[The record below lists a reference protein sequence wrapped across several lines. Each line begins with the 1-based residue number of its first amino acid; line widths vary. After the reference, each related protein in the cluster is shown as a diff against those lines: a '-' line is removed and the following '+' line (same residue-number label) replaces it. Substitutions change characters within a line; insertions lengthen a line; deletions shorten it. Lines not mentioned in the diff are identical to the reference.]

1 MSTLRR
7 FSSLLLLGLV
17 TLASTA
23 TAQRASQRGPL
34 DGFDQYV
41 TNAIRELEHA
51 GIAIAVVKN
60 DSIVYAKGFGVRAIG
75 KPDPI
80 DANTIFAIGSSTK
93 AFAGLSVAMLVDEGK
108 MSWDEPVATYLPGFR
123 LYDPYVSQQITMR
136 DALTHRS
143 GLARTDLVWISGQF
157 TSEELIRRLR
167 FVKPAGPFRQ
177 EYGYQNLMYL
187 AAGMAVAKVAG
198 TPTWSD
204 FVTQR
209 ILLPLGMRESSPSIK
224 GLAGKTNVAEPHARI
239 NDTLRT
245 VPARDIDHVAPAGS
259 INSNVLDMA
268 QWLRFQLNGGKV
280 NGKALLGQRAFD
292 ETRTPQFTMR
302 RGGGGGGG
310 AQPAERDGYFSAYG
324 MGWFLQDYKG
334 RFVVH
339 HGGNIDGM
347 TALVALMPDENLGVV
362 ALTNMNGSPLPTAL
376 TYTIFDRFLGLPA
389 KDRVAEIKEQ
399 RARAATRVAQQ
410 QAETEAKRVK
420 NTMPTLTLDRYAG
433 TYADSANGELKVTL
447 ENGKLVV
454 RYGTQFTGDL
464 EHWNYDT
471 FRAAWRN
478 LALFSHSMVN
488 FTIGRDGTPS
498 TVSLDNFGEFGRS
511 P

>member
-1 MSTLRR
+1 MSKSFWRS
-7 FSSLLLLGLV
+7 SSLVLV
-17 TLASTA
+17 CCA
-23 TAQRASQRGPL
+23 TVISGVSAQRAAQRAPL

-60 DSIVYAKGFGVRAIG
+60 DSIVYAKGFGVRAVG
-75 KPDPI
+75 KPEPV
-80 DANTIFAIGSSTK
+80 DAHTIFAIGSSTK

-108 MSWDEPVATYLPGFR
+108 MKWDEPVATYLPGFR
-123 LYDPYVSQQITMR
+123 LYDPYVSQEISMR

-204 FVTQR
+204 FAAQR
-209 ILLPLGMRESSPSIK
+209 ILAPLGMRESSLSVK
-224 GLAGKTNVAEPHARI
+224 DLAGKTNVALPHARI
-239 NDTLRT
+239 NDTLR
-245 VPARDIDHVAPAGS
+245 VVAARDIDHVAPAGS

-292 ETRTPQFTMR
+292 ETRTPQFAMR
-302 RGGGGGGG
+302 RGGGGG
-310 AQPAERDGYFSAYG
+310 AQGAERDGYFSAYG

-347 TALVALMPDENLGVV
+347 TALVAMLPDEQLGVV

-376 TYTIFDRFLGLPA
+376 AYTIFDRFLGLPA
-389 KDRVAEIKEQ
+389 KDRVAEIKQ
-399 RARAATRVAQQ
+399 AQGRAATRAAQQ
-410 QAETEAKRVK
+410 AAEAEAKRVK
-420 NTMPTLTLDRYAG
+420 NTSPTLALDKYVG
-433 TYADSANGELKVTL
+433 TYADSANGDFKVSQ

-471 FRAAWRN
+471 FRAVWRN
-478 LALFSHSMVN
+478 SALFTQSMVN

-498 TVSLDNFGEFGRS
+498 TVTIDMFGEFGRR

>member
-1 MSTLRR
+1 MSKLRR
-7 FSSLLLLGLV
+7 LSSLILLCFA
-17 TLASTA
+17 TLASVA
-23 TAQRASQRGPL
+23 TGQRAQRNPL

-41 TNAIRELEHA
+41 ANAIRELEHA

-75 KPDPI
+75 KPDPV
-80 DANTIFAIGSSTK
+80 DAHTIFAIGSSTK
-93 AFAGLSVAMLVDEGK
+93 AFTGLSVAMLVDEGK

-123 LYDPYVSQQITMR
+123 LHDPFVSQEITMR

-177 EYGYQNLMYL
+177 QYGYQNLMYL

-204 FVTQR
+204 FAAQR
-209 ILLPLGMRESSPSIK
+209 ILAPLGMRESSLSVRD
-224 GLAGKTNVAEPHARI
+224 LAGKTNLALPHARI
-239 NDTLRT
+239 NDTLRI

-268 QWLRFQLNGGKV
+268 QWIRFQLNGGKV
-280 NGKALLGQRAFD
+280 NGKALLGQRAFE
-292 ETRTPQFTMR
+292 ETRTPQFAMR
-302 RGGGGGGG
+302 RGGGGGGA
-310 AQPAERDGYFSAYG
+310 AQGAERDGYFSAYG

-347 TALVALMPDENLGVV
+347 TALVAMLPDEQLGVV
-362 ALTNMNGSPLPTAL
+362 ALANMNGSPLPTAL

-389 KDRVAEIKEQ
+389 KDRVAEIKQ
-399 RARAATRVAQQ
+399 QQGRAATRAAQLAAE
-410 QAETEAKRVK
+410 AETKRVK
-420 NTMPTLTLDRYAG
+420 NTTPTVALDKYVG
-433 TYADSANGELKVTL
+433 TYADSANGDFKVAL

-454 RYGTQFTGDL
+454 RYGPQFTGDL
-464 EHWNYDT
+464 EHWNFDT
-471 FRAAWRN
+471 FRAIWRN
-478 LALFSHSMVN
+478 SALFSQSTVN
-488 FTIGRDGTPS
+488 FTIGRDGTPA
-498 TVSLDNFGEFGRS
+498 TVSIDMFGEFGRR